1 MSLVF
6 ARVHLIRLI
15 PGSSEGWRLTMGFPR
30 QLISKHVR
38 IGARVLSA
46 VALGVAAGC
55 QSSPP
60 AAVRHTVPPSV
71 SVPRTVER
79 LAVLHQT
86 PTDRDQRDAYS
97 RLEGAAFQL
106 KELRPDIRIFDRANL
121 QRILSEQQFQF
132 SGPVAEETAVR
143 AGRILG
149 VDSVLLYEIRGPS
162 ARDRLFA
169 RDSSEIPPLSVS
181 SKIIQVENGEVVFH
195 NVVTAAVDE
204 SDAGGGGF
212 GSEFAAAPL
221 IRSALARGVDRT
233 IADLR
238 QAFR

>member
-1 MSLVF
+1 M
-6 ARVHLIRLI
+6 
-15 PGSSEGWRLTMGFPR
+15 
-30 QLISKHVR
+30 
-38 IGARVLSA
+38 
-46 VALGVAAGC
+46 
-55 QSSPP
+55 
-60 AAVRHTVPPSV
+60 
-71 SVPRTVER
+71 
-79 LAVLHQT
+79 LHQT

-143 AGRILG
+143 AGRMLG